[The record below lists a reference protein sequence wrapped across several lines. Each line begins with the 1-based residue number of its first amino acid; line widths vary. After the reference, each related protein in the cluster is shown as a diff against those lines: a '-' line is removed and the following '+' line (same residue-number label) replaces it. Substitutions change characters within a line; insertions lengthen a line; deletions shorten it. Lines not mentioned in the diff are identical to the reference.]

1 MVVTR
6 FHHYVSYAA
15 LIGVC
20 CAVLACGESDKD
32 RPDGPDQ
39 QSDAAHGDGAL
50 ETDLNIAC
58 TDVPDDAPA
67 NADAAEA
74 NDSIEEDMPPIDI
87 GPPRHLCESFTV
99 RQSVEQIHLW
109 NALPETAIEV
119 TDDSGD
125 VVAEGLTDYQGS
137 LVFREIVPGT
147 GYAVRLA
154 ADHEEYTGPLT
165 VVSVEDSYPDPSFYE
180 EQELDIGFGYLKT
193 RDGTLLSY
201 FMVLPGPPEEG
212 PYPTLV
218 NYSGYSPSRPG
229 KSLGGDVELFCP
241 TYPILCNA
249 PDFPSGLIMGLVGYA
264 VVGVNVRGTGCSGGA
279 YDFFEPLQ
287 LLDGYDVIET
297 VARQPWVKHHK
308 VGMVGL
314 SFPGIA
320 QLFVAKTKPPSLAAI
335 APFSVIAN
343 TGASTLVPGGIHNI
357 GFAMEW
363 IEHVLNKA
371 APYAH
376 GWITDIVEQG
386 DTVCEEH
393 QLLHSQ
399 KLDVIAKIYENP
411 YYTEVAEAVDPSTFM
426 DEVEVPVFLV
436 GQSQDEQTGPHFP
449 VLFDKFVNSPV
460 TRFTMTN
467 GIHMDGF
474 STQIIAEWANFL
486 AFYVDRDLPKIPAE
500 FSLMAPV
507 FMEQVFGAAM
517 ELPKNRFADYTDF
530 DVALADYE
538 AEPDLRVIYESGA
551 HPDVEPGAPQGSF
564 EAHFEA
570 WPIPGTKVSRW
581 YFQPD
586 GTMLQDLPAAD
597 GGAGSF
603 ESDPEAGDR
612 KLLGSG
618 SVNALHPD
626 WDYRQPVPGK
636 ALSYITPP
644 LTEDMV
650 LTGHASADLWIKS
663 NQDDADIEVGIT
675 EVRPDGKESYVQ
687 MGWLRASRRK
697 LRDDSTE
704 LQPISTHYQEDAEPL
719 VSGEWNLLRV
729 EMMPLSHVFRA
740 GSQIRI
746 VIDTPGDSMALWRF
760 DLLEFDGPAVHSIAH
775 QEAYPSS
782 IALPLV
788 PEVDVPTT
796 PPPCEALRAQ
806 PCRDYVPYENLPMPA
821 E

>member
-343 TGASTLVPGGIHNI
+343 TGPRHSCPEASTISVSPWSGSSTYSTRRPPMPTAGSRTSSS
-357 GFAMEW
+357 
-363 IEHVLNKA
+363 KA
-371 APYAH
+371 TPYAKNTSCSTARNWTSSPRSTKTH
-376 GWITDIVEQG
+376 TTPRW
-386 DTVCEEH
+386 
-393 QLLHSQ
+393 
-399 KLDVIAKIYENP
+399 P
-411 YYTEVAEAVDPSTFM
+411 RPSTHLLSWTKWKCRSSSWARARM
-426 DEVEVPVFLV
+426 NRRAH
-436 GQSQDEQTGPHFP
+436 TFP
-449 VLFDKFVNSPV
+449 CC
-460 TRFTMTN
+460 
-467 GIHMDGF
+467 
-474 STQIIAEWANFL
+474 ST
-486 AFYVDRDLPKIPAE
+486 
-500 FSLMAPV
+500 S
-507 FMEQVFGAAM
+507 
-517 ELPKNRFADYTDF
+517 
-530 DVALADYE
+530 
-538 AEPDLRVIYESGA
+538 S
-551 HPDVEPGAPQGSF
+551 S
-564 EAHFEA
+564 
-570 WPIPGTKVSRW
+570 
-581 YFQPD
+581 
-586 GTMLQDLPAAD
+586 
-597 GGAGSF
+597 
-603 ESDPEAGDR
+603 
-612 KLLGSG
+612 
-618 SVNALHPD
+618 
-626 WDYRQPVPGK
+626 
-636 ALSYITPP
+636 TPP
-644 LTEDMV
+644 
-650 LTGHASADLWIKS
+650 
-663 NQDDADIEVGIT
+663 
-675 EVRPDGKESYVQ
+675 
-687 MGWLRASRRK
+687 
-697 LRDDSTE
+697 
-704 LQPISTHYQEDAEPL
+704 
-719 VSGEWNLLRV
+719 
-729 EMMPLSHVFRA
+729 
-740 GSQIRI
+740 
-746 VIDTPGDSMALWRF
+746 
-760 DLLEFDGPAVHSIAH
+760 
-775 QEAYPSS
+775 
-782 IALPLV
+782 
-788 PEVDVPTT
+788 
-796 PPPCEALRAQ
+796 
-806 PCRDYVPYENLPMPA
+806 
-821 E
+821 